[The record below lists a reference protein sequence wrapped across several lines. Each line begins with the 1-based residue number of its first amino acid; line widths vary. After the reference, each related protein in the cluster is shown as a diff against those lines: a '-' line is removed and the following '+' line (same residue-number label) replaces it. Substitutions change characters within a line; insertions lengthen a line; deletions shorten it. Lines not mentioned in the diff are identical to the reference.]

1 MRNLEETL
9 EACHKMGFGPEITAE
24 TCWNEGYRLGRKRWY
39 WGPHW
44 FVGFVGWINT
54 QKQRILRNYPTKKGH
69 GSNGE

>member
-9 EACHKMGFGPEITAE
+9 EACHEMGFGPEITAE